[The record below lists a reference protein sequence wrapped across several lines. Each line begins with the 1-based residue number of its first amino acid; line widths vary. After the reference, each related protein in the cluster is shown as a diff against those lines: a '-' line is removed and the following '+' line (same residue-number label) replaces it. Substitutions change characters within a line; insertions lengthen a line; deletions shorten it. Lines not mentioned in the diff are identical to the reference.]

1 MYMTTHADMMNFQMA
16 PTAFD
21 EPVNMENDP
30 RHKMDDRLFVQFYKR
45 AVMNKFKS
53 AEQGRPIFDEVDY
66 VRVIVPGSKDIL
78 DVEAELSYQSRF
90 PRQWER
96 YVKNQEQTV
105 SGTPLE
111 VWPQMTV
118 GIVAELKA
126 LNIHTVEQLAS
137 MSDATAGKFQGGH
150 MFKQRAQAFL
160 EAAAGDAANSKLAA
174 ELEQRDSQ
182 IDLLKKQMEELQKLV
197 AAQAKP
203 IEKVK

>member
-1 MYMTTHADMMNFQMA
+1 MLLTTHAGMMDFQSA

-21 EPVNMENDP
+21 EPINMENDP
-30 RHKMDDRLFVQFYKR
+30 RHKMDERLFVQFYKR
-45 AVMNKFKS
+45 AVMNQFKS
-53 AEQGRPIFDEVDY
+53 AQEGRPIFDEVDY
-66 VRVIVPGSKDIL
+66 VRVIVPGSKDVL
-78 DVEAELSYQSRF
+78 DVEAEVLYQRRF

-96 YVKNQEQTV
+96 YVKNQEQTL

-126 LNIHTVEQLAS
+126 MNIHTVEQLAT
-137 MSDATAGKFQGGH
+137 MADATASKFQGGQ

-174 ELEQRDSQ
+174 ELEARDNQ
-182 IDLLKKQMEELQKLV
+182 IDILKQQMKELQKLV

-203 IEKVK
+203 IEKAK